1 VGSFFALDV
10 SWPILGSDRYYKCL
24 AIPKETVSA
33 LCVVVDGVPRF
44 VEDAV
49 VGGVAFEIGQVSVCR
64 LWRGP
69 IPPSSVT
76 VIRFREDETPPTSIA
91 TVSTLPS
98 QVPPV
103 ATQQIIWPVPAE
115 LPRDP
120 SAVDRNRDP
129 MDDFALRIHRLIAKA
144 DGDDE
149 GIPLDEDEDADAIGD
164 LEHQLG
170 GVLKRLK
177 RAGAKKKGKL
187 SKKRLKKRGRKRKL
201 AAVGGAEDFHADP
214 GASGSGA
221 LPGALP
227 LPLPSDPL
235 PTLGEP
241 MIEPPLAPLDDD
253 VAEADP
259 PEHLPM
265 FVKGGY
271 TYAPY

>member
-1 VGSFFALDV
+1 
-10 SWPILGSDRYYKCL
+10 
-24 AIPKETVSA
+24 
-33 LCVVVDGVPRF
+33 
-44 VEDAV
+44 
-49 VGGVAFEIGQVSVCR
+49 
-64 LWRGP
+64 
-69 IPPSSVT
+69 
-76 VIRFREDETPPTSIA
+76 
-91 TVSTLPS
+91 
-98 QVPPV
+98 
-103 ATQQIIWPVPAE
+103 
-115 LPRDP
+115 
-120 SAVDRNRDP
+120 

-187 SKKRLKKRGRKRKL
+187 SKKRLKKSGRKRKL

-271 TYAPY
+271 TYAPYQKHGFLVFKPGHCNAHCSRPDHCNVPPFKCHLDRATGLPTAKQPGKGRVLGLHALWLRCGCRHAS